1 MGAHVPTVVVV
12 VEVVVDVV
20 VVDVVVVVVVDV
32 VVVAIVVVVV
42 ATVVMV
48 VAIVVVVVATVVV
61 VVATV
66 VVVDA
71 TVVVVDATVVVVDAT
86 VVVVDATVVVVD
98 ATVVV
103 VDATVVV
110 VVATVVVV
118 VATVVLVVATVVLVV
133 ATVVVVVPP
142 PPAQPPDTHA
152 SQQLDCVPTQALPPE
167 GAVHALALPLTL
179 HVVAPVASVWQQVTA
194 PARPHVELPAQLMT
208 TSAHCLDSVPAWTA
222 WFVTFAAHLWYAPW
236 LLKPEQ
242 GHCWAICARVAAT
255 ACASPGLSPQAA
267 KLASAAA
274 RRRARAERRRT
285 NDLMMRLLPAGR
297 SGTSAAAQAPSTP
310 EVRSAIPSSGKICFS
325 LEGKSPT
332 EFDEGSRY
340 IRVRNVHC

>member
-20 VVDVVVVVVVDV
+20 VVDVVVVVVV
-32 VVVAIVVVVV
+32 
-42 ATVVMV
+42 
-48 VAIVVVVVATVVV
+48 ATVVV

-71 TVVVVDATVVVVDAT
+71 TVVLVDATVVVVDAT
-86 VVVVDATVVVVD
+86 VVVVVATVVLVD

-118 VATVVLVVATVVLVV
+118 VATVVVVVATVVVVVATVVVVV

-236 LLKPEQ
+236 LLKLEQ

-274 RRRARAERRRT
+274 RRRTKAERRRT
-285 NDLMMRLLPAGR
+285 NDLILGLLPAGR
-297 SGTSAAAQAPSTP
+297 SARLRRDHTH
-310 EVRSAIPSSGKICFS
+310 RSPRCTLQYPCCGM
-325 LEGKSPT
+325 L
-332 EFDEGSRY
+332 R
-340 IRVRNVHC
+340 

>member
-1 MGAHVPTVVVV
+1 MSDKKFALVSEARWPQVPEPTPVVNVTCDGAPPAQLHSGAVVVV
-12 VEVVVDVV
+12 VLVVV
-20 VVDVVVVVVVDV
+20 
-32 VVVAIVVVVV
+32 
-42 ATVVMV
+42 
-48 VAIVVVVVATVVV
+48 VVVVVATVVV

-66 VVVDA
+66 VVVVA
-71 TVVVVDATVVVVDAT
+71 TVVL
-86 VVVVDATVVVVD
+86 
-98 ATVVV
+98 
-103 VDATVVV
+103 
-110 VVATVVVV
+110 VVATVVHVLATVV
-118 VATVVLVVATVVLVV
+118 LVLATVVLVLATVVLVLATVVLVVATVVLVV

-236 LLKPEQ
+236 LLKLEQ

-267 KLASAAA
+267 KLGPPAA
-274 RRRARAERRRT
+274 RRRPSAERMWT
-285 NDLMMRLLPAGR
+285 TDLMV
-297 SGTSAAAQAPSTP
+297 APS
-310 EVRSAIPSSGKICFS
+310 RSPLGRDRPVEPSQSAGQVQPAIPSW
-325 LEGKSPT
+325 
-332 EFDEGSRY
+332 R
-340 IRVRNVHC
+340 